1 MKRLPLLLASLGILL
16 RIVPIWAQPLWYDEN
31 FSVLLARLNLDR
43 LIAATAG
50 DVHPPLW
57 YLICW
62 PLAHIPFLPAWA
74 VVRIPAL
81 LAGIVA
87 IWIWW
92 LVLEEMK
99 CDRRVKLVAFGLFC
113 FLPQQ
118 VYYAQEGRM
127 YALLTLLVLSAWL
140 CILRRRWIWLA
151 VVTAL
156 MLWLQN
162 YGLIYAAAL
171 WLAALIHD
179 RRAWK
184 PLTVALAAA
193 GLTFIPWVLVLLSQ
207 VDIIGAGY
215 WIMRFSF
222 PSILSDFSQAYF
234 SHGLLD
240 ADIVNFAVF
249 YGILIW
255 VLIWSLRRR
264 TLDLRIAVLAFV
276 PIMLAALV
284 SIIWRPIVL
293 SRALIPAGA
302 FICLLL
308 AQPVEFLGRK
318 PLLLAS
324 VFLIPTLFV
333 NLLSIEL
340 RSHWADDAIVND
352 NAAINLIDSHWQEGD
367 LLYYINDGVFVSGAV
382 IWKNIDNAMRVEPC
396 GLDRGSLSPATRA
409 ALGMRVGPLP
419 ENVTGRTWVI
429 NTETPLNPSC
439 ENDYMLE
446 HGLLDGSPLF
456 CPQDS
461 ALVKSC
467 VYVVEP

>member
-171 WLAALIHD
+171 WLAALIHEIG
-179 RRAWK
+179 RAH
-184 PLTVALAAA
+184 V
-193 GLTFIPWVLVLLSQ
+193 
-207 VDIIGAGY
+207 
-215 WIMRFSF
+215 
-222 PSILSDFSQAYF
+222 
-234 SHGLLD
+234 
-240 ADIVNFAVF
+240 
-249 YGILIW
+249 
-255 VLIWSLRRR
+255 
-264 TLDLRIAVLAFV
+264 
-276 PIMLAALV
+276 
-284 SIIWRPIVL
+284 
-293 SRALIPAGA
+293 
-302 FICLLL
+302 
-308 AQPVEFLGRK
+308 
-318 PLLLAS
+318 
-324 VFLIPTLFV
+324 
-333 NLLSIEL
+333 
-340 RSHWADDAIVND
+340 
-352 NAAINLIDSHWQEGD
+352 
-367 LLYYINDGVFVSGAV
+367 
-382 IWKNIDNAMRVEPC
+382 
-396 GLDRGSLSPATRA
+396 
-409 ALGMRVGPLP
+409 
-419 ENVTGRTWVI
+419 
-429 NTETPLNPSC
+429 
-439 ENDYMLE
+439 
-446 HGLLDGSPLF
+446 
-456 CPQDS
+456 
-461 ALVKSC
+461 
-467 VYVVEP
+467 